1 MVKTLYLLRHGATAA
16 NGRFIGKTDL
26 PVVDSGY
33 VQLEKTRVL
42 LSEEGVSEILS
53 SPMLRCRQSSE
64 HLQLGLETVV
74 LDDLREID
82 FGNWEE
88 RNFQEI
94 SESWPDEVAAW
105 SVWSEQFA
113 FPGGENIG
121 DFLRRLKKVQEYIAQ
136 CKAEKLLVVT
146 HGGVIRHLLCL
157 YLNISPR
164 NYLLFD
170 IRPGRYTT
178 LSLHSQGG
186 VLTSLN
192 CG

>member
-33 VQLEKTRVL
+33 HRLEKTGEL
-42 LSEEGVSEILS
+42 LSEEGISEILC

-64 HLQLGLETVV
+64 HLQLGLKTVV

-82 FGNWEE
+82 FGKWEE

-94 SESWPDEVAAW
+94 SASWPDEVAAW
-105 SVWSEQFA
+105 SVWSEQFT

-121 DFLRRLKKVQEYIAQ
+121 DFLCRLKKVQEYIAQ

-170 IRPGRYTT
+170 IRPGRYSA